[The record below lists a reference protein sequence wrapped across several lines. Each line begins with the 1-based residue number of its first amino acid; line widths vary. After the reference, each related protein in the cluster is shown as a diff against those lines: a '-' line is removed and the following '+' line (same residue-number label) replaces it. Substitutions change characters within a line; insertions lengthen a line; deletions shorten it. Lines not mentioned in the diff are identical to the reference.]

1 MAGDSVLEEPVPAE
15 PTEELGTGPNP
26 VRRHIP
32 CAGAVVKD
40 DAGRM
45 LLILRGHDPGKG
57 LWSIP
62 GGRIEPGETGEEA
75 VVREVREE
83 TGLDVICGQLLGSV
97 ERPGRAGDVIVISD
111 FTAIVVGGELAAAD
125 DAADARWVTLD
136 QLVALDT
143 RGELTPGLLT
153 ALRSWGVA

>member
-1 MAGDSVLEEPVPAE
+1 MAGHSVPAE
-15 PTEELGTGPNP
+15 TAPAEPPEEPGTGPNP
-26 VRRHIP
+26 VPRHIP

-40 DAGRM
+40 DEGRM

-97 ERPGRAGDVIVISD
+97 ERPSRAGDVIVISD
-111 FTAIVVGGELAAAD
+111 FTAIVVGGELAAGD
-125 DAADARWVTLD
+125 DAADARWATLD